1 MDAAF
6 FQGIPPVPMAALLL
20 HHGLYTQAHIQTR
33 TSTWFVPCKLYRFY
47 DTKSAGSKAS
57 GVFTVSPKGFE
68 PPTFWFVAKRS
79 IQLSYGL
86 IFRAW
91 TIIAYMPENVNTL
104 FSLLSEMFVMPAAK
118 EA

>member
-6 FQGIPPVPMAALLL
+6 FQGIPQVPMAALLL

-57 GVFTVSPKGFE
+57 GAFHSE
-68 PPTFWFVAKRS
+68 PEGIRTPDLLVRS
-79 IQLSYGL
+79 Q
-86 IFRAW
+86 
-91 TIIAYMPENVNTL
+91 TL
-104 FSLLSEMFVMPAAK
+104 YPAELRTHFPCMDYHSLYAGKCQYPFLLLSKMFVMPAAK